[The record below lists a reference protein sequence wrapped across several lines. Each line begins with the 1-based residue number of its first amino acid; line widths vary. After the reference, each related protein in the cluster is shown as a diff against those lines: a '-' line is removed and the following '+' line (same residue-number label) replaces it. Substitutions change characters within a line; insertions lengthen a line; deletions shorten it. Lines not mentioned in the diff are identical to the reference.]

1 MSKSEVPALRANQ
14 ARLAETLH
22 ESCQFGAA
30 HPYGSDTTET
40 GMARLSLDDSDKAV
54 RDWFIKSAESL
65 GCKVSVDEMGNIF
78 AVRPGKN
85 NDAPPIMMGSHL
97 DTQPTGGRYDGI
109 LGVLGGLE
117 VLKVLNENSY
127 ETEGPVGV
135 VDWTNEEGA
144 RFPKMAV
151 SSGVWAEQVPL
162 EDAWN
167 LKEVTANHDSP
178 KTMKEELT
186 RIGYLGKNPAS
197 YRSNPF
203 AAHFELHIE
212 QGPILE
218 DQGQKIGVVEGV
230 QAFKWFEI
238 TVKGRDSHA
247 GTTPLY
253 ARKDAVLSA
262 ARMVAAANPIAKR
275 LGGLTTTGIFE
286 TKPGT
291 VNTMA
296 HTVVFTLDIR
306 HMKNETLS
314 QMEEECR
321 AEFQRIAHEDSEK
334 GVEVDWK
341 LLVDSP
347 AVEFNPD
354 CIRVV
359 EQSATDVCSALPQ
372 THADGKLWRRM
383 ISGAGH
389 DSCYTNTRC
398 PTSMIFTP
406 TKDGISH
413 NPVEYCSAEDC
424 ALGASVLLGAVLR
437 YDKLRAERG
446 DFAS

>member
-1 MSKSEVPALRANQ
+1 
-14 ARLAETLH
+14 
-22 ESCQFGAA
+22 
-30 HPYGSDTTET
+30 
-40 GMARLSLDDSDKAV
+40 
-54 RDWFIKSAESL
+54 
-65 GCKVSVDEMGNIF
+65 
-78 AVRPGKN
+78 
-85 NDAPPIMMGSHL
+85 
-97 DTQPTGGRYDGI
+97 
-109 LGVLGGLE
+109 
-117 VLKVLNENSY
+117 
-127 ETEGPVGV
+127 
-135 VDWTNEEGA
+135 
-144 RFPKMAV
+144 
-151 SSGVWAEQVPL
+151 
-162 EDAWN
+162 
-167 LKEVTANHDSP
+167 
-178 KTMKEELT
+178 
-186 RIGYLGKNPAS
+186 
-197 YRSNPF
+197 
-203 AAHFELHIE
+203 
-212 QGPILE
+212 
-218 DQGQKIGVVEGV
+218 
-230 QAFKWFEI
+230 
-238 TVKGRDSHA
+238 
-247 GTTPLY
+247 
-253 ARKDAVLSA
+253 
-262 ARMVAAANPIAKR
+262 MVAAANPIAKR

-354 CIRVV
+354 CIRAV

-372 THADGKLWRRM
+372 THPDGKLWRRM

-413 NPVEYCSAEDC
+413 NPVEYCSAEDWY
-424 ALGASVLLGAVLR
+424 APPRFQVPQLDYNL
-437 YDKLRAERG
+437 
-446 DFAS
+446 